1 MARFVQIDPKDFPA
15 DRDAKR
21 GRVYYPLI
29 KEFMETGFPVGRLDR
44 TGLKQSPYQLYA
56 GLTHHIKAHQ
66 LPIKVVTRGGE
77 IHMIRLDVDAEGNI
91 DPNWKPEVPVV
102 PDLSEVQEISAD
114 TVTNRFEI
122 ETDSLK

>member
-1 MARFVQIDPKDFPA
+1 
-15 DRDAKR
+15 
-21 GRVYYPLI
+21 
-29 KEFMETGFPVGRLDR
+29 
-44 TGLKQSPYQLYA
+44 
-56 GLTHHIKAHQ
+56 
-66 LPIKVVTRGGE
+66 
-77 IHMIRLDVDAEGNI
+77 MIRLDVDSEGDI